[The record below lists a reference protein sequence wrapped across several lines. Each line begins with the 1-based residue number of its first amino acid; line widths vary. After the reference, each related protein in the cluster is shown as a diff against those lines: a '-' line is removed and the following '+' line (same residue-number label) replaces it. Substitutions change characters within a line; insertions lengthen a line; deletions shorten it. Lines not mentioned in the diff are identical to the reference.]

1 MADVY
6 ELFLTCPKGLES
18 LLLEEAQGLGLDE
31 ARAQVSAVRGQGS
44 LEVAYR
50 LCLWSRL
57 ANRVLLVL
65 ARFPVENAE
74 SMYMAVHA
82 VNWEDHL
89 DAGGTLAVEFSGK
102 GSGID
107 NTHFGALKVKD
118 AIVDNLRER
127 SGRRPSVDKVNPDV
141 RVHLHLDRGQAT
153 LSLDLSGHSLHQ
165 RGYRLQQ
172 GAAPLKENL
181 AAAVLIRAGWPK
193 IAAEGGA
200 LADPMCGV
208 GTFLVEAALMAAD
221 IAPNL
226 KRERW
231 GFSSWLGHVPALWR
245 KLHEEA
251 QQRAAAGLAR
261 PPLWIRGYEADPRLI
276 QPACNNIERA
286 GVADWV
292 KIYQGELATFEPR
305 PDKGQTGLVIC
316 NPPYGE
322 RLGDEASLLYLY
334 QNLGERLRQ
343 SCIGWSAGVFTGA
356 PELGK
361 RMGIRSH
368 KQYAFWNGA
377 LACKLLMIQVEPRQ
391 FVTGERGERNDEGLA
406 RAPSEPARLS
416 EGGQMFAN
424 RLQKNLR
431 QLGKWARRDKIECY
445 RLYDADMPEYAL
457 AVDIYGDWVH
467 VQEYAAP
474 KSIDPAK
481 AQARLFDAL
490 AAIPQTL
497 GVAQERVVVKR
508 RERQAGKKQYER
520 QSSEGKFLEVGE
532 GDVRLLVNLT
542 DYLDTGLFLD
552 HRPMRLRIQKEAAG
566 KRFLNLFCYTATA
579 TVHAARGGAR
589 STTSVD
595 LSKTYLDWARRNL
608 SLNGFSDK
616 QRLVHGDVMEWLRED
631 DGQYELIFIDP
642 PTFSNSKRMEGVFD
656 VQRDH
661 VELLDLAMARLA
673 PGGVLYFSNNFRK
686 FELDES
692 VQARYAVEEIT
703 GETSRAVVRP
713 GARRAAAE
721 RLGRRLPG
729 TAAGP
734 VDQAAFQ
741 GKHRSLPALR
751 RQAAG
756 GGQHCQP
763 LWLHP
768 AVQGA
773 RGALPALQ
781 GAGPGSARG
790 TFRRLQAGSR
800 GYRRDRED
808 LLWQLRRDLRHDP
821 AAARARRRGDPA
833 VPPVG
838 RAERPGAALEFLQ
851 VRGGSPG
858 QGGRA
863 VLQQDHPGRSAAPGR
878 HREGHRQPALRVGQ
892 A

>member
-226 KRERW
+226 RRERW
-231 GFSSWLGHVPALWR
+231 GFSNWLGHVPALWR

-251 QQRAAAGLAR
+251 QQRAATGLAR

-276 QPACNNIERA
+276 QPARNNIERA

-445 RLYDADMPEYAL
+445 RLYDATCRSMPWRW
-457 AVDIYGDWVH
+457 I
-467 VQEYAAP
+467 
-474 KSIDPAK
+474 ST
-481 AQARLFDAL
+481 
-490 AAIPQTL
+490 AIGFT
-497 GVAQERVVVKR
+497 
-508 RERQAGKKQYER
+508 
-520 QSSEGKFLEVGE
+520 S
-532 GDVRLLVNLT
+532 
-542 DYLDTGLFLD
+542 
-552 HRPMRLRIQKEAAG
+552 
-566 KRFLNLFCYTATA
+566 
-579 TVHAARGGAR
+579 R
-589 STTSVD
+589 STPRPSRSIRQKPRRACSTPWRRFRRP
-595 LSKTYLDWARRNL
+595 WALPR
-608 SLNGFSDK
+608 SGWWS
-616 QRLVHGDVMEWLRED
+616 
-631 DGQYELIFIDP
+631 
-642 PTFSNSKRMEGVFD
+642 SAAS
-656 VQRDH
+656 
-661 VELLDLAMARLA
+661 ARLA
-673 PGGVLYFSNNFRK
+673 RSSTN
-686 FELDES
+686 
-692 VQARYAVEEIT
+692 
-703 GETSRAVVRP
+703 
-713 GARRAAAE
+713 
-721 RLGRRLPG
+721 GR
-729 TAAGP
+729 
-734 VDQAAFQ
+734 
-741 GKHRSLPALR
+741 
-751 RQAAG
+751 
-756 GGQHCQP
+756 
-763 LWLHP
+763 
-768 AVQGA
+768 
-773 RGALPALQ
+773 
-781 GAGPGSARG
+781 
-790 TFRRLQAGSR
+790 
-800 GYRRDRED
+800 
-808 LLWQLRRDLRHDP
+808 
-821 AAARARRRGDPA
+821 AARASSSRWA
-833 VPPVG
+833 
-838 RAERPGAALEFLQ
+838 RAMCACW
-851 VRGGSPG
+851 
-858 QGGRA
+858 
-863 VLQQDHPGRSAAPGR
+863 
-878 HREGHRQPALRVGQ
+878 
-892 A
+892 